1 MKIVIT
7 ALAAAVLA
15 LTTACSGNTNTTAES
30 NATSSDMD
38 QVQTDPEP
46 AVASIEEPNLA
57 DDFNQAWVDLAA
69 AQKAYDAL
77 GATEN
82 ATESEI
88 TTVFVNEVGSR
99 LEEVRAAWRAMET
112 EAHRLRLPET
122 FTTKGEMS
130 RGTVD
135 EYMAAYDDYLTM
147 QEDSYAR
154 TQQCIAEGGGAY
166 GCTLKEGI
174 AFLSDPEYVT
184 AWERLRDATYAI
196 YEETEQ
202 PKP

>member
-7 ALAAAVLA
+7 TLAAAVLA

-112 EAHRLRLPET
+112 EADRLRLPET

-130 RGTVD
+130 RATVD

-166 GCTLKEGI
+166 GCTLEEGI